1 MDALDIAD
9 LSKAVQGENLSNI
22 LEDNIAAGR
31 TESWMWKQISQ
42 DEIQPTRIE
51 RKRLSDKA
59 YRDRRKEGKKKMQDE
74 LHKHTVENKHA
85 KQENQLLKN
94 EIDSMNLKLQSA
106 AMEIEQLQNLIC
118 ELRRQNGCQQVLMEA
133 FLHKIVSF
141 SLFQLL
147 HFSATF
153 SYNMSLT
160 ILSVLISYEIVHMQV
175 GPKDRDPQLGKLQ
188 HEIRVLRR
196 TVAFTGWMEE
206 AMQLLNRIAELQH
219 QNKDLKVQVQA
230 LCEKI
235 YNDKLNS

>member
-22 LEDNIAAGR
+22 LEDNIAVAAGR

-133 FLHKIVSF
+133 FLHKIV
-141 SLFQLL
+141 
-147 HFSATF
+147 
-153 SYNMSLT
+153 
-160 ILSVLISYEIVHMQV
+160 